1 MTLNFLLSALL
12 GYFVGSIPSAF
23 LLVRWKSRI
32 DIRDAGSGNV
42 GALNSYLVTRSRM
55 VGAAVFLLDLLKG
68 MAAVSVPGLLL
79 SGGGV
84 EAAIAGF
91 ASVLGHNFSVWLN
104 FKGGRGLATAAGVA
118 LILAWPLVPV
128 WGLLWFAGYLLTRNV
143 NVSNA
148 LATLLVIIIALF
160 VPSWALERIVAGSIA
175 ADGIRL
181 FIVLTF
187 GVILL
192 KHIVPVR
199 EFFRKRRELARV
211 ERPEPEKENS

>member
-12 GYFVGSIPSAF
+12 GYFIGSIPSAF

-32 DIRDAGSGNV
+32 DIRNVGSGNV

-55 VGAAVFLLDLLKG
+55 VGAAVFLFDLLKG
-68 MAAVSVPGLLL
+68 MAAVSVPGILLN
-79 SGGGV
+79 GGGV
-84 EAAIAGF
+84 EAAIAGS
-91 ASVLGHNFSVWLN
+91 ASVIGHNFSVWLS

-118 LILAWPLVPV
+118 LILAWPLVPA
-128 WGLLWFAGYLLTRNV
+128 WCLLWFAGYLLTRNV

-160 VPSWALERIVAGSIA
+160 VPSWALERIVAGTIA

-181 FIVLTF
+181 FVVLTF

-199 EFFRKRRELARV
+199 EFFRKWREPGRV